1 MSSIL
6 NGAPHKLENIIQFH
20 VGDMVTS
27 LQRAVMQPGGQ
38 ESIIYGTVMGGIGE
52 PRPAYGRLPA
62 TGNLLVSLQSKLA
75 CFGVCTLERAN
86 SLLCCLWSAQMQIG
100 RVLGNKID
108 GAMRPE
114 EVRVGAALMALRF
127 RRHHSVPQFLLPV
140 QVPCCP

>member
-52 PRPAYGRLPA
+52 HCPTSGRLPA
-62 TGNLLVSLQSKLA
+62 LGSLTVSLLSSLA
-75 CFGVCTLERAN
+75 FVGYAHENGQTFAVLPPACTIADW
-86 SLLCCLWSAQMQIG
+86 LCACKSDCWG
-100 RVLGNKID
+100 CKG
-108 GAMRPE
+108 
-114 EVRVGAALMALRF
+114 
-127 RRHHSVPQFLLPV
+127 
-140 QVPCCP
+140 